1 MQRAGVRG
9 GAPQEKEGWHGWDAY
24 APFYDW
30 ENAQTLGRRDVAFW
44 QGLATRL
51 GGPALELGCGTGRV
65 SIPVARTGVPL
76 VGVDRSADM
85 LARAARRRRRASLA
99 GGLSLIRG
107 DIRHLPVRRGAF
119 RLVMAPYGVLQ
130 SLVRERDLAETLE
143 AVARVLQRGGV
154 FGLDLVSD
162 VPAWQEYTG
171 RVPLR
176 GTFRRGVK
184 LTLIESVRQDRRRRL
199 TRFDQDYIEHR
210 GARRIH
216 HRFSL
221 TFRTL
226 SIRQMTTRLERAGFR
241 VEAVLGDYAGGPWH
255 PEADAWLVLARRV

>member
-1 MQRAGVRG
+1 MKRAGDRG
-9 GAPQEKEGWHGWDAY
+9 GAPNIKEGWQGWDEY

-44 QGLATRL
+44 EGLATRI
-51 GGPALELGCGTGRV
+51 GGRALELGCGTGRV
-65 SIPVARTGVPL
+65 SIPVARSGATL
-76 VGVDRSADM
+76 VGIDRSADM
-85 LARAARRRRRASLA
+85 LARAARRRRRAKLEA
-99 GGLSLIRG
+99 RLSLIRG
-107 DIRHLPVRRGAF
+107 DIRALPFRRQAF
-119 RLVMAPYGVLQ
+119 QLVMAPYGVLQ
-130 SLVRERDLAETLE
+130 SLVRERDLAETL
-143 AVARVLQRGGV
+143 ASVARVLPRGGT

-199 TRFDQDYIEHR
+199 TIFEQDYIERR
-210 GARRIH
+210 GSRRIH

-221 TFRTL
+221 AFRTL
-226 SIRQMTTRLERAGFR
+226 SIRQMTGRLERAGFR
-241 VEAVLGDYAGGPWH
+241 VDAVLGDYDGRPWH
-255 PEADAWLVLARRV
+255 PEADAWLILASRR